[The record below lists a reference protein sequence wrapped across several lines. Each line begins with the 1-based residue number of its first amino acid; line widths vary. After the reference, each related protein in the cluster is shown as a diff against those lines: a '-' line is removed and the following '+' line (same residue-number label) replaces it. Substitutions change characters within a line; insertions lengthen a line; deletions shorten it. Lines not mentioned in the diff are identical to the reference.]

1 MACESQAKQHM
12 GPNEKKFKDI
22 PNTIITYKKND
33 GYAYYLSSSRSH
45 FEAMEIYINDIP
57 FKKYYNGDNSA
68 VMHPI
73 NDYILQS
80 GTQTVRI
87 KYISESGMPF
97 RVDFSSAMDIMTL
110 KIGQEFSLGKRHTI
124 YETPTI
130 TNRDNPDYQDFAGT
144 GLMVFEDQFTFEAKV
159 PYHFTGWTE
168 SQDLTKLKPKQ
179 LEKEIVEAYQN
190 VINIFKNKDR
200 ETLFD
205 LLYQLEFEKTQ
216 SKYFD
221 DKLFYKFSVE
231 GHDFV
236 LENPSVKFYPLENYE
251 VKIYGQ
257 GKIVTL
263 ESTTDKGES
272 PMRFEAVFTNKR
284 TGKKFEGISDIR
296 ILFHKPKDS
305 STLVPIR

>member
-1 MACESQAKQHM
+1 M

-33 GYAYYLSSSRSH
+33 GYAYYLSSNRSH
-45 FEAMEIYINDIP
+45 FEAMEIYINNIP

-97 RVDFSSAMDIMTL
+97 RVDFSSSMDIMTL

-144 GLMVFEDQFTFEAKV
+144 GLMVFEDQFTFDAEV

-168 SQDLTKLKPKQ
+168 SQDLTKLKPEL
-179 LEKEIVEAYQN
+179 LEKKIVSTYQN
-190 VINIFKNKDR
+190 IIDILKQKDR
-200 ETLFD
+200 ETLYGMF
-205 LLYQLEFEKTQ
+205 YQSEFEKTQ
-216 SKYFD
+216 SKYY
-221 DKLFYKFSVE
+221 KQELFNKFSVK
-231 GHDFV
+231 GFDFV
-236 LENPSVKFYPLENYE
+236 LEDPSVKFYPLENYE
-251 VKIYGQ
+251 VKIYGG
-257 GKIVTL
+257 GKVVAL

-272 PMRFEAVFTNKR
+272 AIRFDATVTDRR
-284 TGKKFEGISDIR
+284 TGDKFEVISNMKVYC
-296 ILFHKPKDS
+296 HMPEGS
-305 STLVPIR
+305 NTLVPIR